1 MHSTVVTR
9 SIAIIEAGQSP
20 SGAYVACPLYPTYNY
35 CWFRDGTFIA
45 YSMDLWQKHESA
57 RRFYDWATAAVAAR
71 ADAVERCLENIAQGR
86 PLNPGDLLH
95 TRYTLDGQQGD
106 EEWPNFQLDGFGT
119 LLWGLQHHLQLT
131 GQRAMPPGWGSAPIQ
146 TAGKNLPTVSPF
158 RRWPPSTRA

>member
-45 YSMDLWQKHESA
+45 YAMDLWQKHESA

-71 ADAVERCLENIAQGR
+71 ADPRARGPENIAQGR
-86 PLNPGDLLH
+86 PLHPGGLLP
-95 TRYTLDGQQGD
+95 TRTTLDGQ
-106 EEWPNFQLDGFGT
+106 
-119 LLWGLQHHLQLT
+119 HST
-131 GQRAMPPGWGSAPIQ
+131 GEVP
-146 TAGKNLPTVSPF
+146 
-158 RRWPPSTRA
+158 

>member
-45 YSMDLWQKHESA
+45 YAMDLWQKHESA

-71 ADAVERCLENIAQGR
+71 ADARERCLEKIAPGR
-86 PLNPGDLLH
+86 PLKPAVPLY
-95 TRYTLDGQQGD
+95 TRD
-106 EEWPNFQLDGFGT
+106 
-119 LLWGLQHHLQLT
+119 
-131 GQRAMPPGWGSAPIQ
+131 
-146 TAGKNLPTVSPF
+146 NLV
-158 RRWPPSTRA
+158 